1 VRVQDVFQLVEW
13 VLKYESGWEQTGRV
27 RDVLDAGQPLDVT
40 LKQPVPVYFAYITA
54 WAEPDGR
61 VVFRPDIYGRDGV
74 RDLLASHKRDPGDG
88 PPPPF
93 TLAP

>member
-1 VRVQDVFQLVEW
+1 MSAPDTDVERIRNIV
-13 VLKYESGWEQTGRV
+13 YTRAAS
-27 RDVLDAGQPLDVT
+27 GQPLDVN

-74 RDLLASHKRDPGDG
+74 RDLIASHERDPSEG

>member
-1 VRVQDVFQLVEW
+1 M
-13 VLKYESGWEQTGRV
+13 
-27 RDVLDAGQPLDVT
+27 
-40 LKQPVPVYFAYITA
+40 PVYFAYITA

-74 RDLLASHKRDPGDG
+74 RDLIASHERDPSEG